1 MRLPEFVR
9 TSEFRWTIL
18 RGTMVATG
26 AFALCVLLIIAVIY
40 RPTSRYLTAS
50 VDQLITDRIDT
61 FSKLPPEQ
69 RLQAL
74 QQHLSGDPR
83 RVKLAGL
90 FDAQGNRILGN
101 VESLPRDLKAD
112 APGLQLSVTRIDAVG
127 REQQTALVVA
137 RKLDNGQT
145 LIVGRN
151 TDELSEV
158 ERTVERAVAWGLI
171 PALCLGSLF
180 GAFLS
185 VRTQRRLDEYNKR
198 IQRIVAGE
206 LHERLPV
213 QGGAP
218 FGELARL
225 INGMLD
231 EIEEL
236 LRSVAGVGDDI
247 AHDLRTPLT
256 NVRMTLESGR
266 NRASNLDDLKA
277 AVDRA
282 IAGLDQSLTMVTALL
297 RIAEIEHS
305 RRLSGFRDVE
315 LAELIRD
322 VGELYDP
329 MAKDKGVT
337 LAVEAQETIVVQ
349 GDRDLLFEAIANLV
363 DNAVKFTPECGHI
376 ELKLSRSGNTGVVR
390 VGDTGRGITPGERD
404 LVTRRFYRSDKSRG
418 EPGVGLGLSLVVAI
432 VKLHGFQFT
441 ISPVPGGRGCVAEI
455 VFGRAAAQG
464 S

>member
-1 MRLPEFVR
+1 VRLPEFVR
-9 TSEFRWTIL
+9 TSEFRRTIL

-50 VDQLITDRIDT
+50 VDQLITERIDA

-74 QQHLSGDPR
+74 QQHLTADPR
-83 RVKLAGL
+83 RVKLVGL

-112 APGLQLSVTRIDAVG
+112 APALQLSMMRIDAVG
-127 REQQTALVVA
+127 REQQTARVVA

-151 TDELSEV
+151 IDELSEV
-158 ERTVERAVAWGLI
+158 ETTVERAVAWGLI

-185 VRTQRRLDEYNKR
+185 IKTQQRLDEYNRR

-206 LHERLPV
+206 LRERLPV

-218 FGELARL
+218 FSELARL

-231 EIEEL
+231 EIEDL

-256 NVRMTLESGR
+256 NVRMTLESGL
-266 NRASNLDDLKA
+266 NKASNLDELKA

-305 RRLSGFRDVE
+305 RRLEGFRDV
-315 LAELIRD
+315 
-322 VGELYDP
+322 
-329 MAKDKGVT
+329 
-337 LAVEAQETIVVQ
+337 
-349 GDRDLLFEAIANLV
+349 
-363 DNAVKFTPECGHI
+363 
-376 ELKLSRSGNTGVVR
+376 
-390 VGDTGRGITPGERD
+390 
-404 LVTRRFYRSDKSRG
+404 
-418 EPGVGLGLSLVVAI
+418 
-432 VKLHGFQFT
+432 
-441 ISPVPGGRGCVAEI
+441 
-455 VFGRAAAQG
+455 
-464 S
+464 